1 MPDDIYDY
9 LDLIEEDV
17 RRINAILI
25 DTGAGIDVTKED
37 LDNHVCIFAFDLLF
51 LNGER
56 LLNKTLFERRTIL
69 KETFKK
75 E

>member
-25 DTGAGIDVTKED
+25 DTGAGIDVTRED
-37 LDNHVCIFAFDLLF
+37 LDKIF
-51 LNGER
+51 
-56 LLNKTLFERRTIL
+56 TIL
-69 KETFKK
+69 EDIESYANKAQKVV
-75 E
+75 